1 MAADLSF
8 PDREPTDE
16 ERAAAAR
23 RAHVEALQREHDGYV
38 RYGRADRAAVVAD
51 EIAKF
56 GAPQEVAVQAPPEA
70 AAESAPRER
79 AVPKRKTTT

>member
-23 RAHVEALQREHDGYV
+23 RAHVEALRRERDGYA
-38 RYGRADRAAVVAD
+38 RYGRADRAAVVA
-51 EIAKF
+51 EELARL
-56 GAPQEVAVQAPPEA
+56 GAPVED

-79 AVPKRKTTT
+79 AVPKRKTMT